1 MAPQNAVDALHHVDP
16 VLVRQGHIRRV
27 HDVLQLLQFPGRF
40 LDDAGVACGDG
51 RELRGREVLVAD
63 HAAITVD
70 VDVRDFA
77 HEQDALLH
85 LAGRAD
91 EVADGF
97 QGVVVSLPL
106 LINLHGFL
114 KALQHGLAVLGGFD
128 DLLGGVD
135 DALREVRRIRDD
147 PLGVCAAA
155 RAEEAQTQQD
165 NFLFHA

>member
-1 MAPQNAVDALHHVDP
+1 MTPQHAVDALHHVDP
-16 VLVRQGHIRRV
+16 VLVRQGHVRRV
-27 HDVLQLLQFPGRF
+27 HDVLQLFQFPGRF
-40 LDDAGVACGDG
+40 FDDACVACGDG

-63 HAAITVD
+63 HAAIPVYI
-70 VDVRDFA
+70 DVRDFA
-77 HEQDALLH
+77 DQEDALLH

-114 KALQHGLAVLGGFD
+114 EALQHGLAVLGGFD

-135 DALREVRRIRDD
+135 DALREVRRVRDD
-147 PLGVCAAA
+147 PLGVCAEA
-155 RAEEAQTQQD
+155 RADEAQTQHND
-165 NFLFHA
+165 FLLH

>member
-1 MAPQNAVDALHHVDP
+1 MTPQDAVDALHYVDT
-16 VLVRQGHIRRV
+16 VLVRQGHVRRV
-27 HDVLQLLQFPGRF
+27 HDVLQLLQFPGRL

-114 KALQHGLAVLGGFD
+114 KALQHGGAVLGGFD

-135 DALREVRRIRDD
+135 DPLREVRR
-147 PLGVCAAA
+147 V
-155 RAEEAQTQQD
+155 
-165 NFLFHA
+165 